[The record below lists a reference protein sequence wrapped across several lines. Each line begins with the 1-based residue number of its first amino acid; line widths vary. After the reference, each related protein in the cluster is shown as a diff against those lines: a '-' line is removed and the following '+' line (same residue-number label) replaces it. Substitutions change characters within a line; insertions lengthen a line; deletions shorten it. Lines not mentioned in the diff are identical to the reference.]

1 VLIDGAQAAPH
12 MRIDVSALGCD
23 FYAITGHKMFG
34 PTGVGALYGRH
45 DLLEAMEP
53 YQGGGEM
60 ILSVTFDKTEYNH
73 VPHKFEAGT
82 PNIAGA
88 VGLAAAID
96 YLDGIGMEAITAH
109 EADLLGYATEALT
122 AVDGLRLIGTARQK
136 AAVLSFLVGDIHPH
150 DVGTILDQEGVA
162 VRTGHHCAQPVMERF
177 GLAATVRASLALY
190 NTRDDVDALVAGVE
204 KVRKV
209 FGS

>member
-1 VLIDGAQAAPH
+1 
-12 MRIDVSALGCD
+12 
-23 FYAITGHKMFG
+23 
-34 PTGVGALYGRH
+34 
-45 DLLEAMEP
+45 
-53 YQGGGEM
+53 M